1 MAAKGVGPAYRIQT
15 SRLVVRCWDPRDAAM
30 LKKAIDANLDHLR
43 PWMDWA
49 QDEPRPLEPK
59 IEMLRRARAQFD
71 LNQDYPFGIFNPEET
86 RVIGGGG
93 LHTRIGIGALEIGY
107 WIDQEF
113 INQGLATEAAAAL
126 TRVAFEVEEVRRV
139 EIHCDPNNV
148 RSARIPKKLGFTLEV
163 VRRKFLYQGGDR
175 FRDTMIWT
183 LLDSEYPSSHSAGVS
198 IEAFDVIGRK
208 LV

>member
-1 MAAKGVGPAYRIQT
+1 
-15 SRLVVRCWDPRDAAM
+15 M

-49 QDEPRPLEPK
+49 QDEPRPLEQK

-71 LNQDYPFGIFNPEET
+71 LNQDYPYGIFNLEET
-86 RVIGGGG
+86 RVIGGSG
-93 LHTRIGIGALEIGY
+93 LHARIGIGALEIGY

-113 INQGLATEAAAAL
+113 LNLGLATEAAAGL
-126 TRVAFEVEEVRRV
+126 TRVAFEVEGVRRV
-139 EIHCDPNNV
+139 EIHCDPNNM
-148 RSARIPKKLGFTLEV
+148 RSARIPEKLGFTLEV
-163 VRRKFLYQGGDR
+163 IRRKFLPLSGDR

-183 LLDSEYPSSHSAGVS
+183 LLDSEYPSSNSAGVS